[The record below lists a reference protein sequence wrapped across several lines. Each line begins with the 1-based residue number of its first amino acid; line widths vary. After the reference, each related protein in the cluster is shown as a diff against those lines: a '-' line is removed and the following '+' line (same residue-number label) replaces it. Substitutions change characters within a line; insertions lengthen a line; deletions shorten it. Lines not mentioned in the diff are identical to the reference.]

1 MLSDLSL
8 SQAVQAAASIRSFKA
23 SASIRNSAMVGGNL
37 HFRHSSRRACCP
49 VWKSISGRQEAHSS
63 TVGLSFGRPP
73 RNISAFGQARI
84 IPPKISDI
92 SFFVIIPPRH
102 TWRGEP
108 GGPGRRRLRRSALW
122 RILSAPSPSGF
133 CGICGPPGS
142 SLSTCSCSRWI
153 GRIHPRM

>member
-8 SQAVQAAASIRSFKA
+8 SQAVQAASSIRSFKA

-108 GGPGRRRLRRSALW
+108 GGPGRRRPLRSETG
-122 RILSAPSPSGF
+122 RIPAGPCPTADGGT
-133 CGICGPPGS
+133 CGQPGS
-142 SLSTCSCSRWI
+142 NPSTCSCSRWI